1 MLALTQGMMTVD
13 SGGGGGPGAHRYWRI
28 LITANN
34 GNASF
39 IGLGEIRMF
48 NSAAVNRIQTNT
60 AVTPARASSEVNAAN
75 RAYNA
80 FDNNTTTS
88 GWLSAT
94 ATPPQW
100 VRWDFQATGA
110 APPIAAVEVKDITIF
125 PSHNALDASPN
136 AFQLQWSDDDSSWT
150 TALSVTG
157 QTGWVVGTGR
167 NFSVF

>member
-1 MLALTQGMMTVD
+1 MLALTQGLMSLG
-13 SGGGGGPGAHRYWRI
+13 SGGVGPGAHRYWRI

-34 GNASF
+34 GSASF
-39 IGLGEIRMF
+39 FGLTEVRMF

-60 AVTPARASSEVNAAN
+60 STAPALASSQINATN

-80 FDNNTTTS
+80 FDNSTTTS

-110 APPIAAVEVKDITIF
+110 APPLAAVEVKDITIF
-125 PSHNALDASPN
+125 PSHNALNASPRD
-136 AFQLQWSDDDSSWT
+136 FELQWSDDDISWT
-150 TALSVTG
+150 TALSVTN

-167 NFSVF
+167 NFNVF